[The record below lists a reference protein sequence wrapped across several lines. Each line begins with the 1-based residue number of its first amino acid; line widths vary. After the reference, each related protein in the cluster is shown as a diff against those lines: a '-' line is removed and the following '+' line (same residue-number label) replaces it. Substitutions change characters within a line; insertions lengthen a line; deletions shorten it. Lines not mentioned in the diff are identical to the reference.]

1 MTLSLK
7 IILFLL
13 LSTACLSSEVKQD
26 KREFLSIG
34 MLDEN
39 YSFVCI
45 NGEKWLEHK
54 LPDKIEL
61 SKIYVFDEEQNKDIS
76 MECF

>member
-7 IILFLL
+7 IILLLL
-13 LSTACLSSEVKQD
+13 LSTACLSSEVIQD

-45 NGEKWLEHK
+45 DGEKWLEHK
-54 LPDKIEL
+54 LPDKIKL
-61 SKIYVFDEEQNKDIS
+61 SKIYVFDEEQNKDVPMS
-76 MECF
+76 CL